1 MSAGGDAREPAGRVV
16 IGTLGLDQHEVGAVA
31 VSRILMRAGYE
42 VIYLGRF
49 NTPERLVHVAE
60 QEDAQLVGVSV
71 HSWEWTAYADELV
84 RRCHDA
90 GIGLVVGGSVLTET
104 DRADLL
110 ARGVDAV
117 FGPYAAERDILDE
130 LAAVV
135 ARVDDG
141 GLAAATGGSGD
152 GVPAAPLAGR
162 VVAVTGAAH
171 GLGRAYALALVGQG
185 AAVVAN
191 DLDSDALAR
200 LATAADA
207 TGDGAAG
214 RLHAVPGDV
223 SAPGTAERLL
233 EAALSGFGQLHGLVS
248 NAGVLRSGPLLRLD
262 DADLR
267 LLLDVHVAATFR
279 LLRVAGRY
287 WRGEAK
293 AGRTV
298 DASVVLTTSAAGL
311 YGFRAE
317 AAYSAA
323 KAATATLTK
332 VAADEFAR
340 FGTRVNAVAPIA
352 RTRLTQW
359 LGPAEAGTAGD
370 ALAADRVAPVVTWLL
385 SDAASTVTGR
395 VLEVGGGTV
404 SAPRSWEPGESVV
417 LAPGGTPADVD
428 RAVRQAL
435 AAVPRPPEILT
446 ADAEWHSVGASSA
459 RSATDADARVGQRP
473 GGLGD
478 RLRLHGDEP
487 ELRPEPR

>member
-1 MSAGGDAREPAGRVV
+1 MSAAEPAGRVV

-31 VSRILMRAGYE
+31 VSRILTRAGYE

-60 QEDAQLVGVSV
+60 QEDARLVGVSV
-71 HSWEWTAYADELV
+71 HSWEWTAYAHELV
-84 RRCHDA
+84 RRCHEV
-90 GIGLVVGGSVLTET
+90 GIGLVVGGSVLTEA

-110 ARGVDAV
+110 ARGVDAA
-117 FGPYAAERDILDE
+117 FGPYAAERDIVDE

-135 ARVDDG
+135 RRLEDAG
-141 GLAAATGGSGD
+141 GPATATGASPHGTPG
-152 GVPAAPLAGR
+152 APLAGR

-171 GLGRAYALALVGQG
+171 GLGRAYALALVGLG

-191 DLDSDALAR
+191 DLDADALADLADAAAAAGGGGR
-200 LATAADA
+200 LGVVSGDVTAA
-207 TGDGAAG
+207 
-214 RLHAVPGDV
+214 
-223 SAPGTAERLL
+223 GTAERLL
-233 EAALSGFGQLHGLVS
+233 DAALSGFGQLHGLVA

-267 LLLDVHVAATFR
+267 LILDVHVEAAFR

-287 WRGEAK
+287 WRAEAR

-323 KAATATLTK
+323 KAATATLTR

-352 RTRLTQW
+352 RTRLTTW
-359 LGPAEAGTAGD
+359 LGPPRGDADGD
-370 ALAADRVAPVVTWLL
+370 ALAADRVAPVVAWLL
-385 SDAASTVTGR
+385 SDAAADVTGR
-395 VLEVGGGTV
+395 VLEAGGGRV
-404 SAPRSWEPGESVV
+404 SAPRSWEPGTSVV

-435 AAVPRPPEILT
+435 AAVPGPPDILT
-446 ADAEWHSVGASSA
+446 ADAGQVA
-459 RSATDADARVGQRP
+459 RA
-473 GGLGD
+473 
-478 RLRLHGDEP
+478 
-487 ELRPEPR
+487 

>member
-1 MSAGGDAREPAGRVV
+1 MRGDEGRHGHAGRVV

-60 QEDAQLVGVSV
+60 QEDARLVGVSV

-84 RRCHDA
+84 RRCHEV
-90 GIGLVVGGSVLTET
+90 GIGLVVGGSVLTEA

-117 FGPYAAERDILDE
+117 FGPYAAERDILDG

-135 ARVDDG
+135 ERIENAG
-141 GLAAATGGSGD
+141 AATTTGRSGD
-152 GVPAAPLAGR
+152 GGAEAPLAGR
-162 VVAVTGAAH
+162 VVAVTGAAR
-171 GLGRAYALALVGQG
+171 GLGRAYTLALVRQG

-191 DLDSDALAR
+191 DLDADALAE
-200 LATAADA
+200 LAAATDVV
-207 TGDGAAG
+207 GAG
-214 RLHAVPGDV
+214 RIGAVPGDIT
-223 SAPGTAERLL
+223 APGTAERLL
-233 EAALSGFGQLHGLVS
+233 DAALSGFGELHGLVS
-248 NAGVLRSGPLLRLD
+248 NAGALRSGPLLRLD

-267 LLLDVHVAATFR
+267 LVLDVHVAATFR

-287 WRGEAK
+287 WRAAAK
-293 AGRTV
+293 AGRGV

-323 KAATATLTK
+323 KAATATLTR

-340 FGTRVNAVAPIA
+340 FGARVNAVAPIA
-352 RTRLTQW
+352 RTRLTPW
-359 LGPAEAGTAGD
+359 LGPPPEEDADD
-370 ALAADRVAPVVTWLL
+370 ALAAERVAPVVGWLL
-385 SDAASTVTGR
+385 SDAAAGVSGR
-395 VLEVGGGTV
+395 VLEAGGGRV
-404 SAPRSWEPGESVV
+404 SVPRSWEPGQSVV

-428 RAVRQAL
+428 RAVRRAL
-435 AAVPRPPEILT
+435 AAVPQPPDILT
-446 ADAEWHSVGASSA
+446 ADADQVA
-459 RSATDADARVGQRP
+459 R
-473 GGLGD
+473 L
-478 RLRLHGDEP
+478 
-487 ELRPEPR
+487 